1 MQAVALQTS
10 PQKVQRFCLKR
21 CCIESVKSSSRFCQ
35 LGEVLIDL
43 VGETQRSAG

>member
-21 CCIESVKSSSRFCQ
+21 CCIESVKYSSRLYR

-43 VGETQRSAG
+43 VGETQRLAG